1 MTTRNAARIAAL
13 TRSTPLART
22 VQWGVLHRTL
32 LGGQYIEEWMFDPG
46 DTDTGVYTTDL
57 TTLREENPAR
67 DLTAIS
73 AILVVFG
80 TPHVGSGGARRP
92 VMRNDQVML
101 SQGATAETFRIVE
114 RETAPGG
121 FGTRLLLE
129 VL

>member
-1 MTTRNAARIAAL
+1 MTTRKAARIAAL

-22 VQWGVLHRTL
+22 IQWGVLHRTL
-32 LGGQYIEEWMFDPG
+32 LGGQYIEEWMFDPA

-73 AILVVFG
+73 GVLVVFG
-80 TPHVGSGGARRP
+80 IPMVGTGGARRP
-92 VMRNDQVML
+92 VARNDQVML
-101 SQGATAETFRIVE
+101 TLGATAETFRIVD

-121 FGTRLLLE
+121 MGTRLLLE
-129 VL
+129 VV

>member
-1 MTTRNAARIAAL
+1 MTTRTSARIAAL
-13 TRSTPLART
+13 ARSTPLART

-32 LGGQYIEEWMFDPG
+32 LGGQYIEEWMFDPD

-73 AILVVFG
+73 GVLVVFG
-80 TPHVGSGGARRP
+80 TPMVGSGGARRP
-92 VMRNDQVML
+92 VVRNDQVML
-101 SQGATAETFRIVE
+101 SLGATNETFRVVD

-121 FGTRLLLE
+121 MGTRLLLE
-129 VL
+129 VV

>member
-13 TRSTPLART
+13 ARSTPLART

-32 LGGQYIEEWMFDPG
+32 LGGQYIEEWVFNPG

-80 TPHVGSGGARRP
+80 TPMVGTGGARRS
-92 VMRNDQVML
+92 VARNDQVML
-101 SQGATAETFRIVE
+101 SQGATSETFRIVD

-121 FGTRLLLE
+121 LGTRVLLE